1 MVAWIKKPL
10 NDPPDGSYNVL
21 PVPPM
26 GLLIRGKNACISGYF
41 NVAFYERVPG
51 DA

>member
-1 MVAWIKKPL
+1 MDKKPV
-10 NDPPDGSYNVL
+10 NDPPDGCSAVL
-21 PVPPM
+21 LMPPM

-41 NVAFYERVPG
+41 NVAFYERVHG